1 MADWIIRDG
10 EVLTGQGFMR
20 TDIAIEGCR
29 IVSSRKA
36 PRSID
41 AAGLKVLPG
50 IIDIHGDG
58 FERQIMPRPNV
69 IFSLDLALTE
79 TDRQLVSN
87 GITTAFHGLT
97 VSWEPG
103 LRSIANAE
111 AFVAAWRKVRPA
123 LLSDNRLHIRWET
136 FALDAVDTVSGWFDL
151 DPAPILAFNDHT
163 TMSIEKARDQA
174 KVDQWAVR
182 AGLTGA
188 EYKTMLD
195 EVWSRREEV
204 PAAIAGLAA
213 KARDRDLILLAHDE
227 MSVEAREEFRAL
239 GVRTSE
245 FPMNRETA
253 GAARAAGEHTV
264 LGGPNVL
271 RGGSHTGAMS
281 AAVAVKE
288 GLCTVLASDYFYP
301 AQLHAAFK
309 LARDGVTD
317 LASAW
322 RLISAHPAEAAGLD
336 DRGVLAEGRRADIV
350 LVDDSDTALP
360 RVRAVFSGG
369 RKVYEAA

>member
-1 MADWIIRDG
+1 MADWVIRGGD
-10 EVLTGQGFMR
+10 VLTGQGFRRM
-20 TDIAIEGCR
+20 DIAIDG
-29 IVSSRKA
+29 SRLAGRAKA

-41 AAGLKVLPG
+41 AEGLKVLPG
-50 IIDIHGDG
+50 IVDIHGDG

-69 IFSLDLALTE
+69 TFSLDLALAE

-111 AFVAAWRKVRPA
+111 AFVAAWRKVRPR

-136 FALDAVDTVSGWFDL
+136 FALDAADTVSGWFDL

-163 TMSIEKARDQA
+163 TMSIEMARDQA

-182 AGLTGA
+182 AGVTGA
-188 EYKTMLD
+188 AYRVMLD
-195 EVWSRREEV
+195 EVWSRREDV
-204 PAAIAGLAA
+204 PAAITALAA
-213 KARDRDLILLAHDE
+213 KAREKNLILLAHDE
-227 MSVEAREEFRAL
+227 VSVAAREEFRAL
-239 GVRTSE
+239 GARTSE

-253 GAARAAGEHTV
+253 EAARAFGEHTV

-271 RGGSHTGAMS
+271 RGGSHTGAMN
-281 AAVAVKE
+281 AADAVGE

-322 RLISAHPAEAAGLD
+322 RLISTHPAEAAGLD
-336 DRGVLAEGRRADIV
+336 DRGVLEEGRRADIV
-350 LVDDSDTALP
+350 LVDDSDPALP